1 MITIE
6 TAKRSFFDRPAV
18 VKALDKAERRGL
30 SKLGAFIRK
39 RARSSLRKRKKPS
52 APGKPPSMHEGQ
64 IKKFLFFA
72 YEPETKSVVV
82 GPALLRKTSISTV
95 PELHEHG
102 GNTEIK
108 EYQLSGGL
116 WTTAKRFNFGDQ
128 ERPTRTRKATYPERP
143 YMRPAFEA
151 ELPRAPEH
159 FKNTFI
165 R

>member
-18 VKALDKAERRGL
+18 VNALDKAEKKGL
-30 SKLGAFIRK
+30 SRLGAFVRT

-52 APGKPPSMHEGQ
+52 APGKPPSMHVDY
-64 IKKFLFFA
+64 IKKFLYFSYDA
-72 YEPETKSVVV
+72 QTRSVVV
-82 GPALLRKTSISTV
+82 GPTLLNKSTIPTV

-102 GNTEIK
+102 GTAEIK
-108 EYQLSGGL
+108 EYQLSGGR
-116 WTTAKRFNFGDQ
+116 WTRVNFGDKP
-128 ERPTRTRKATYPERP
+128 RPTRLRKAVYPPRP
-143 YMRPAFEA
+143 FMKPAFDEEKPKA
-151 ELPRAPEH
+151 AQH